1 MEQKFDDFSIQ
12 EAMRMAKSPAGQRL
26 MELLRSS
33 DAPELRQAMDQA
45 SAGDYVQAKPTLSGL
60 LASPEV
66 QALLKQM
73 QG

>member
-45 SAGDYVQAKPTLSGL
+45 SAGDYVQAKKTLSGL

>member
-26 MELLRSS
+26 MELLRGS

-45 SAGDYVQAKPTLSGL
+45 SAGDYAQAKQTLSGL

-73 QG
+73 RG